1 MVSPG
6 HSQGNKVR
14 GRLRALR
21 LFCRHREEK
30 ICSGSTA
37 TGGSSPGTLNP
48 RHMIG
53 GLTAGHRTDLEKL
66 VFRANTVGSD
76 PGGHWQ

>member
-1 MVSPG
+1 
-6 HSQGNKVR
+6 
-14 GRLRALR
+14 
-21 LFCRHREEK
+21 
-30 ICSGSTA
+30 
-37 TGGSSPGTLNP
+37 
-48 RHMIG
+48 MIG